1 MYDYYANLPYLTK
14 YATAAPAPA
23 VAAAAAATSTTQC
36 TRGQHA
42 ANM

>member
-1 MYDYYANLPYLTK
+1 MYDYYDNLPYLTK
-14 YATAAPAPA
+14 YATAAPA
-23 VAAAAAATSTTQC
+23 VAAPAATKC